1 MMTVYTQD
9 HRKWEFV
16 LSEANGQRSR
26 ENGIVKAGQGMLKAG
41 TVVQFDASAPT
52 KLVAAD
58 GIHDGNGSLVT
69 AVAGIIAH
77 DIDATST
84 DVPVAYIARDAEVK
98 DAFLVYPTESA
109 GGEKVA
115 TIKSLKSQGIVVRG
129 EFA

>member
-1 MMTVYTQD
+1 MTVYTQD
-9 HRKWEFV
+9 HRNWEFV

-26 ENGIVKAGQGMLKAG
+26 ENGIVKAGQGVLKAG

-58 GIHDGNGSLVT
+58 GIHDGNGNLAT

-84 DVPVAYIARDAEVK
+84 DVPVAYIARDAEIK

-109 GGEKVA
+109 GGEKAA
-115 TIKSLKSQGIVVRG
+115 TIKSLKYLGIAVRG

>member
-1 MMTVYTQD
+1 MTVYTQD
-9 HRKWEFV
+9 HRNWEFV

-58 GIHDGNGSLVT
+58 GIHDGNGNLAT

-98 DAFLVYPTESA
+98 DAFLVYPTESLT
-109 GGEKVA
+109 GGEKAA
-115 TIKSLKSQGIVVRG
+115 TIKSLKFLGIVVRG
-129 EFA
+129 EFG